1 MTAFINPNFRA
12 LGMFSV
18 CLALLAGCA
27 TAPPQET
34 VGPNDPAAMAAIRQ
48 AYMKLAE
55 QKSWRTRMT
64 SVSDGKTST
73 TTASFVQ
80 PDRLHFV
87 SEQMEQIYVAGAA
100 YMKTDGKWQKLP
112 LNFGNIIEQY
122 RKDPA
127 LLESSVRGASSLGK
141 ELVDGKPMSV
151 YRYHSSARIAGG
163 LASGSAWNKMW
174 VDASGLP
181 RKIDAESRGQ
191 ALGFSSTSTSTMIYY
206 DFGAAIRINAPI

>member
-1 MTAFINPNFRA
+1 MNFSRMNRIA
-12 LGMFSV
+12 TPGFLLL
-18 CLALLAGCA
+18 CLALLGGCA
-27 TAPPQET
+27 TPPPAE
-34 VGPNDPAAMAAIRQ
+34 VIGPNDPVAMNGIRL

-55 QKSWRTRMT
+55 QRSWRMRLT
-64 SVSDGKTST
+64 SVSGNKTSNS
-73 TTASFVQ
+73 TASFVS
-80 PDRLHFV
+80 PDRFHMV
-87 SEQMEQIYVAGAA
+87 SDQHEQIFVGGAA
-100 YMKTDGKWQKLP
+100 YMKADGKWQKLP
-112 LNFGNIIEQY
+112 IELGNIIEQY